1 VASGS
6 WRIVAARDASV
17 SPWAPTRSSR
27 PLHPDPRSDEARD
40 LSPARGTFGRARRV
54 RKRAD
59 FQRIQ
64 ASAKRVTTR
73 HFVLLVAA
81 RDNRAPSR
89 GARLGL
95 VASRRTGG
103 AVSRNRVKRLCREC
117 FRRLQHLLPDEVD
130 LVVIARTG
138 ADSLKLQEVL
148 AEWEAVVA
156 ALQRH
161 AREAL
166 ARRGRE
172 PHVSGRTPG
181 GV

>member
-1 VASGS
+1 
-6 WRIVAARDASV
+6 
-17 SPWAPTRSSR
+17 
-27 PLHPDPRSDEARD
+27 
-40 LSPARGTFGRARRV
+40 V

-64 ASAKRVTTR
+64 AAAKRVTTR

-81 RDNRAPSR
+81 REDRAPAPSPR
-89 GARLGL
+89 ARLGL
-95 VASRRTGG
+95 VASRRIGG

-117 FRRLQHLLPDEVD
+117 FRRVEHLLPDEID

-148 AEWEAVVA
+148 AEWEGVVA

-166 ARRGRE
+166 ARNGRE